1 MIQSTLFSLGRRRRR
16 RHRRRRVSSR
26 HWCGVCG
33 TLRRLAR
40 ECARDAAQPRRLL
53 PEAPQR
59 RHTLARFVNLHRSGR
74 LHILLLLG
82 LGQRRLSWPRRLGN
96 RGLPLAQP
104 ASASHA
110 CATLCKHLFRWPLAC
125 VFGHAAG
132 FFTARWRTRT
142 LPSLL
147 AEELPACTRNAEA
160 TCAVKSRAWDWPVRS
175 ARFAAKPQRA
185 CHLLPNRGASGV
197 SKNGF
202 ASSIDARSS
211 RIVSFARVTPSRRA
225 S

>member
-40 ECARDAAQPRRLL
+40 ECARDAAQSRRLL
-53 PEAPQR
+53 PKRTQR
-59 RHTLARFVNLHRSGR
+59 CHRFARFVNLHRSGR
-74 LHILLLLG
+74 LHILLLG

-110 CATLCKHLFRWPLAC
+110 GSTLCKHLFRWL
-125 VFGHAAG
+125 HASRFRSTPFLHQVADPVPNLV
-132 FFTARWRTRT
+132 AI
-142 LPSLL
+142 L
-147 AEELPACTRNAEA
+147 EELPACTSSAGA
-160 TCAVKSRAWDWPVRS
+160 TCAVKSRARGLGRGRLRRA
-175 ARFAAKPQRA
+175 AR
-185 CHLLPNRGASGV
+185 
-197 SKNGF
+197 
-202 ASSIDARSS
+202 ASSCI
-211 RIVSFARVTPSRRA
+211 
-225 S
+225 

>member
-40 ECARDAAQPRRLL
+40 ECARDAAQSRRLL

-74 LHILLLLG
+74 LHILLLG

-104 ASASHA
+104 ASAADAGS
-110 CATLCKHLFRWPLAC
+110 TLCKHLFRWPHASRFRSRPFLHARQVADPYLTLAC
-125 VFGHAAG
+125 SLKSCPR
-132 FFTARWRTRT
+132 ARVVLELHVRRREGSSSGTRH
-142 LPSLL
+142 
-147 AEELPACTRNAEA
+147 
-160 TCAVKSRAWDWPVRS
+160 SRAS
-175 ARFAAKPQRA
+175 AA
-185 CHLLPNRGASGV
+185 LES
-197 SKNGF
+197 
-202 ASSIDARSS
+202 
-211 RIVSFARVTPSRRA
+211 
-225 S
+225 

>member
-40 ECARDAAQPRRLL
+40 ECASHAAQPRRLL

-59 RHTLARFVNLHRSGR
+59 CHRFARFVNLHRSGR
-74 LHILLLLG
+74 LHILLLG

-96 RGLPLAQP
+96 RGLPLAEP

-110 CATLCKHLFRWPLAC
+110 GSTLCKHLFRCPPPS
-125 VFGHAAG
+125 VFGPRR
-132 FFTARWRTRT
+132 FFTRWRTPYLTWLRFSESC
-142 LPSLL
+142 P
-147 AEELPACTRNAEA
+147 
-160 TCAVKSRAWDWPVRS
+160 RARVVLERPVR
-175 ARFAAKPQRA
+175 
-185 CHLLPNRGASGV
+185 
-197 SKNGF
+197 
-202 ASSIDARSS
+202 
-211 RIVSFARVTPSRRA
+211 
-225 S
+225 

>member
-40 ECARDAAQPRRLL
+40 ECARDAAQSRRLL

-59 RHTLARFVNLHRSGR
+59 CHRFARFVNLHRSGR
-74 LHILLLLG
+74 LHILLLG

-104 ASASHA
+104 ASAADAGS
-110 CATLCKHLFRWPLAC
+110 TLCKHLFRWPHAC
-125 VFGHAAG
+125 DFGHAR
-132 FFTARWRTRT
+132 FFTPGGRPVPYLACSLKSCPRARGMLER
-142 LPSLL
+142 
-147 AEELPACTRNAEA
+147 
-160 TCAVKSRAWDWPVRS
+160 PVPLRVDFFLGGALKI
-175 ARFAAKPQRA
+175 ARCLGGARA
-185 CHLLPNRGASGV
+185 CHSLPTGASGV
-197 SKNGF
+197 YKGY
-202 ASSIDARSS
+202 RLQH
-211 RIVSFARVTPSRRA
+211 
-225 S
+225 

>member
-40 ECARDAAQPRRLL
+40 ECARDAAQSRRLL

-59 RHTLARFVNLHRSGR
+59 CHTLARFVNLHRSGR
-74 LHILLLLG
+74 LHILLLG

-104 ASASHA
+104 ASAAHA
-110 CATLCKHLFRWPLAC
+110 GSTLCKHLFRWPHAAFSVTPPVSSQPGGGPVPYLAC
-125 VFGHAAG
+125 
-132 FFTARWRTRT
+132 
-142 LPSLL
+142 SLKSCPRAQKCWNDLCGEESSLGTDRREML
-147 AEELPACTRNAEA
+147 ACRCPPRQAE
-160 TCAVKSRAWDWPVRS
+160 RA
-175 ARFAAKPQRA
+175 
-185 CHLLPNRGASGV
+185 LLPNTGAPGV
-197 SKNGF
+197 
-202 ASSIDARSS
+202 
-211 RIVSFARVTPSRRA
+211 
-225 S
+225 

>member
-40 ECARDAAQPRRLL
+40 ECARDAAQSRRLL

-74 LHILLLLG
+74 LHILLLG

-96 RGLPLAQP
+96 RRLPLAQP
-104 ASASHA
+104 ASAAHA
-110 CATLCKHLFRWPLAC
+110 VTTLCKHLSRWPHGQR
-125 VFGHAAG
+125 FGHAAG

-147 AEELPACTRNAEA
+147 AEELPACTRNAGT
-160 TCAVKSRAWDWPVRS
+160 TCAVKSRVFWGLGR
-175 ARFAAKPQRA
+175 
-185 CHLLPNRGASGV
+185 
-197 SKNGF
+197 
-202 ASSIDARSS
+202 
-211 RIVSFARVTPSRRA
+211 
-225 S
+225 

>member
-33 TLRRLAR
+33 ALRRLAR
-40 ECARDAAQPRRLL
+40 ECARDAAQSRRLL

-59 RHTLARFVNLHRSGR
+59 CHRFARFVNLHRSGR
-74 LHILLLLG
+74 LHILLLG

-110 CATLCKHLFRWPLAC
+110 CATLCKHLFRWPHAWCFRSRRRFLHSQVADPYLTLAC
-125 VFGHAAG
+125 SLWSCSRARGMLQRPVRLRVGFSGTRCARPSSAPRANSCIISAAG
-132 FFTARWRTRT
+132 RCIRRFQ
-142 LPSLL
+142 SLRH
-147 AEELPACTRNAEA
+147 PT
-160 TCAVKSRAWDWPVRS
+160 
-175 ARFAAKPQRA
+175 FMQ
-185 CHLLPNRGASGV
+185 NRQHCLVLHA
-197 SKNGF
+197 
-202 ASSIDARSS
+202 
-211 RIVSFARVTPSRRA
+211 
-225 S
+225 

>member
-40 ECARDAAQPRRLL
+40 ECASHAAQPRRLL

-59 RHTLARFVNLHRSGR
+59 CHRFARFVNLHRSGR
-74 LHILLLLG
+74 LHILLLG

-110 CATLCKHLFRWPLAC
+110 GSTLCKHLFRWPC
-125 VFGHAAG
+125 VFGRAAG

-147 AEELPACTRNAEA
+147 AEELPACTRNAGT
-160 TCAVKSRAWDWPVRS
+160 TCAAKGRVKLRDSP
-175 ARFAAKPQRA
+175 
-185 CHLLPNRGASGV
+185 L
-197 SKNGF
+197 
-202 ASSIDARSS
+202 SS
-211 RIVSFARVTPSRRA
+211 FRRA
-225 S
+225 RELTRA

>member
-59 RHTLARFVNLHRSGR
+59 RHRFARFVNLHRSGR
-74 LHILLLLG
+74 LHILLLG

-110 CATLCKHLFRWPLAC
+110 GSTLCKHLFRWPHAC
-125 VFGHAAG
+125 VFGHAR
-132 FFTARWRTRT
+132 FFMHARWRTRT
-142 LPSLL
+142 LISLL
-147 AEELPACTRNAEA
+147 GRAARVHEECWNDLCGEESGSRGLAALDLPPR
-160 TCAVKSRAWDWPVRS
+160 SRANSCIIS
-175 ARFAAKPQRA
+175 AAGRCIRRFQSLRHRA
-185 CHLLPNRGASGV
+185 LMLNRQHCLLLHA
-197 SKNGF
+197 
-202 ASSIDARSS
+202 
-211 RIVSFARVTPSRRA
+211 
-225 S
+225 